1 MSIEDNKLMR
11 LYFQTLI
18 AVSLLL
24 LSQFPATAETAKPPD
39 FEGIWFYSRDM
50 EKIVPEIDTK
60 WATVVFGPKAL
71 PATIE
76 SGDSPAEEEAKAVA
90 GELSSFVLSGFEEF
104 VDVLYDDEIHPHA
117 LFFEMR
123 EGTSW
128 QAAFETIQR
137 LRKIDGVR
145 YSHPTLRIDGRTW
158 AFFDGFDIQWKTGV
172 SADEQRNLAEQAGA
186 IPDESGRPWRIDLD
200 RAPFFSG
207 VNLLAEDIRT
217 VFATP
222 VLKEVKPTIRATLEL
237 AIHGG
242 GIGDA
247 LPFSM
252 RVDFMPERVRIDPS
266 SFTRIDL
273 KPSGLQED
281 LFESAFAPYDAVRA
295 VEGSPVRISGQLR
308 FYAPGDYEVPP
319 VEIRYACIDRPGP
332 AGQVDPNPGDARA
345 HRPPGAAVVGDSATL
360 LVPATPPAFQS
371 SLANVLEKKARHRT
385 RAIAFFS
392 AALVFF
398 AWLAFL
404 IRSQRRR
411 RRNNARPVE
420 AVPTVELLA
429 LLDGPVPSPHWT
441 YMAQAC
447 RLLRRALT
455 IRWNLTSAPAG
466 GTGTVFFRA
475 VEADLPQD
483 ISESV
488 EWILNETDSAVA
500 GETELYPDM
509 DAFREQF
516 RRIAAAVSR

>member
-60 WATVVFGPKAL
+60 WATVVFDPKAL

-76 SGDSPAEEEAKAVA
+76 SGDSPAEEKAKAVA

-123 EGTSW
+123 EGTSR
-128 QAAFETIQR
+128 QTAFEAIQR

-145 YSHPTLRIDGRTW
+145 YAHPTLRIDGRTW

-186 IPDESGRPWRIDLD
+186 IPDESGRPWRIDWD

-273 KPSGLQED
+273 KPSGLQDD

-319 VEIRYACIDRPGP
+319 VEIRYACIDRPGQP
-332 AGQVDPNPGDARA
+332 DKSIRTQAMPVRIGRLV
-345 HRPPGAAVVGDSATL
+345 PPSLETATL

-392 AALVFF
+392 AALFFF

-466 GTGTVFFRA
+466 GTGTVFYRA
-475 VEADLPQD
+475 VAADLPQE

-488 EWILNETDSAVA
+488 EWILRETDSAVA
-500 GETELYPDM
+500 GETERYPDM

-516 RRIAAAVSR
+516 RRIAAAVCR